1 MYFDDV
7 HAVLTMGGHG
17 GYVWTAYL
25 VSAAV
30 IVLLL
35 LAPLRRRKR
44 TLAQLAGELKRN
56 RGRPV
61 DDTAGEP

>member
-1 MYFDDV
+1 MYFDNL
-7 HAVLTMGGHG
+7 HAVLAMGGHG
-17 GYVWTAYL
+17 IYVWTAYL
-25 VSAAV
+25 VSTSV

-56 RGRPV
+56 RDPRENRLV
-61 DDTAGEP
+61 GEP

>member
-1 MYFDDV
+1 MYFESFN
-7 HAVLTMGGHG
+7 AALTMDGHG

-25 VSAAV
+25 VSTSV

-35 LAPLRRRKR
+35 IAPLRRRKR

-56 RGRPV
+56 RDPR
-61 DDTAGEP
+61 DNRIAGGS